1 MEVYQIGENDTPKW
15 TTLGFNLIVRN
26 EENCLAQTLE
36 NIRPLADEIVVTDTG
51 STDNT
56 VSIAESLADKV
67 LFHAWQDS
75 FSEARNWSLQHS
87 TTNWICSIDADEWI
101 ENPETI
107 DVTQWNGAQT
117 LLCPIHSDMP
127 NGQIARHFLP
137 KIFRNHTA
145 HFEGIVHNQ
154 LIYSEPALATDIT
167 FRHSGYNE
175 SPEIMKKKQVRTIG
189 LLEKQLTDD
198 PENTFALMN
207 LGRSLL
213 NHGDAERARAVTANG
228 LSIERGNT
236 PIRQMLLYNRA
247 LCEIEQKHFD
257 TAWQT
262 LIEALTLNPHHL
274 DYLFLRA
281 HVAFEQGR
289 WLDCILSLRAYE
301 AEQTRQRSTLRVNN
315 LLTDYY
321 DAGVRIHVYCLVMPT
336 HTLDTLRMPAHVF
349 GMRCFQDRVQS
360 RGMRRSGVGIL
371 RRAKRWAIG
380 MRRRRQKQRLWRLGL
395 LFNARVRRVI
405 SRDFS

>member
-1 MEVYQIGENDTPKW
+1 MTS
-15 TTLGFNLIVRN
+15 LGFNLIVRN
-26 EENCLAQTLE
+26 EENCLRQTLE

-56 VSIAESLADKV
+56 VAIAESLADKV

-75 FSEARNWSLQHS
+75 FSEARNYSLQHS
-87 TTNWICSIDADEWI
+87 TTGYVCWIDADEFI

-107 DVTQWNGAQT
+107 DVSQWQDAKT

-127 NGQIARHFLP
+127 SGQIARHFLP

-175 SPEIMKKKQVRTIG
+175 SPEIMRKKQARTIG
-189 LLEKQLTDD
+189 LLEKQLAED
-198 PENTFALMN
+198 PNNTFSMMN

-213 NHGDAERARAVTANG
+213 NHGDTKHAYRVTAEG
-228 LSIERGNT
+228 LALEKGNT

-247 LCEIEQKHFD
+247 LCEIEQHDFD

-281 HVAFEQGR
+281 HIAFEKFD
-289 WLDCILSLRAYE
+289 WLGCILAMGAYQSEQARHQRAVC
-301 AEQTRQRSTLRVNN
+301 ANN
-315 LLTDYY
+315 LLTDYW
-321 DAGVRIHVYCLVMPT
+321 DAGVRM
-336 HTLDTLRMPAHVF
+336 HTLLGHAYANLGHSADARTAFRDALLVETGDASLWRGYIEACEAMDDTESAEA
-349 GMRCFQDRVQS
+349 
-360 RGMRRSGVGIL
+360 GVAEAL
-371 RRAKRWAIG
+371 AIG
-380 MRRRRQKQRLWRLGL
+380 VVL
-395 LFNARVRRVI
+395 
-405 SRDFS
+405 S

>member
-1 MEVYQIGENDTPKW
+1 MTLPMD
-15 TTLGFNLIVRN
+15 TLGFNLIVRN

-321 DAGVRIHVYCLVMPT
+321 DAGVRVHVLLGHAYAHLGPLCGCPLMFSGCVAFRIGFRVGGCGGLAWVYCGVRS
-336 HTLDTLRMPAHVF
+336 DGRS
-349 GMRCFQDRVQS
+349 GCGSGGSS
-360 RGMRRSGVGIL
+360 RGVGGWDCCLMR
-371 RRAKRWAIG
+371 AFDA
-380 MRRRRQKQRLWRLGL
+380 
-395 LFNARVRRVI
+395 
-405 SRDFS
+405 

>member
-1 MEVYQIGENDTPKW
+1 MTIPMD
-15 TTLGFNLIVRN
+15 TLGFNLIVKN

-289 WLDCILSLRAYE
+289 WLDCILSLRAYQS
-301 AEQTRQRSTLRVNN
+301 EQTRQRSTLRVNN

-321 DAGVRIHVYCLVMPT
+321 DAGVRLHVLLGHAY
-336 HTLDTLRMPAHVF
+336 AHL
-349 GMRCFQDRVQS
+349 GHSADARSCFRDALLSGSGSESGDAAVWRGYIAACEAMGDRDAVAA
-360 RGMRRSGVGIL
+360 GAAEALAVGI
-371 RRAKRWAIG
+371 
-380 MRRRRQKQRLWRLGL
+380 
-395 LFNARVRRVI
+395 VV
-405 SRDFS
+405 